1 MQFLQSVWLE
11 CAGILH
17 RVAQVIIGN
26 SDQMLVTAV
35 LVIVLTGLV
44 GGMIV
49 RKLQQP
55 RILGASLA
63 GVVVGIFFKA
73 GFGAAANNALESMA
87 NIGVALLLFAMGLE
101 FSRKDLKPIQ
111 GIAVWGTLAQVVFT
125 LVTATMIAWGVDRVT
140 GWFPSWAARIL
151 FGSAF
156 VSTSTAVVL
165 KTLGGKGM
173 ASTLSARVMIGM
185 SIVQDLTVVPM
196 MLLATRLGNLSDGAW
211 EAVRQLGIGAVG
223 LVVILF
229 VGRYLMPKL
238 LKTAAMQGV
247 RELYLLAVLTIALG
261 VGYFAEWTQLSFSFG
276 AFLVGIALSE
286 SVYGKRALYELVPV
300 RDLFAMLFFVSIG
313 MMLDVKYLADNIWLV
328 CGLVAATSLSRTVF
342 LSGITWLSGYRNVI
356 PVAML
361 FGMVATSEMAFI
373 VCRTAL
379 DGGLIGNEAYSLILC
394 ITVCSMIA
402 GPAADGMTSPVYA
415 FLRKTLWKNGDKR
428 NIALPQP
435 DLAGHVVIAAG
446 GLIGRSIAQLM
457 KHWNRPYILVEP
469 EYQEFQKA
477 RQEEL
482 QVLYGDL
489 RQEVILEAAG
499 VARAQILLAAS
510 PVLEDNIAVIR
521 AVRALRDNLEVVTRA
536 DTLKDVE
543 KLRPYRL
550 YEIVQP
556 KFEAALEMAR
566 QALLSMK
573 TPATSVQNSLDEIRF
588 AHYRQTGGEISPS
601 QLVDSLRSYIG
612 LVELYWSVIPDYSPV
627 AGKTLAES
635 HLRKETGMSVVGV
648 LRDGQFISNLQA
660 DFRLEAGD
668 TVAAIG
674 DSVARRKWE
683 NLLGTSAAETA
694 AAAQQ
699 ALVTEQ
705 E

>member
-1 MQFLQSVWLE
+1 MQFFHTVWQE
-11 CAGILH
+11 CSGVLH
-17 RVAQVIIGN
+17 RVAEAIIGN

-35 LVIVLTGLV
+35 LVIVLTGLI

-55 RILGASLA
+55 LILGYILA

-73 GFGAAANNALESMA
+73 GFGGAANNALESLA

-111 GIAVWGTLAQVVFT
+111 GIAVWGTLAQVAFT
-125 LVTATMIAWGVDRVT
+125 LITATLIAWQVDRVT

-173 ASTLSARVMIGM
+173 GNTLSARVMIGM
-185 SIVQDLTVVPM
+185 SIVQDLTVVPL

-211 EAVRQLGIGAVG
+211 DAVRQLGIGGIGIAVIM
-223 LVVILF
+223 LL
-229 VGRYLMPKL
+229 GRFGMPKL
-238 LKTAAMQGV
+238 LKSAASQGV
-247 RELYLLAVLTIALG
+247 RELFLLAVLTIALG
-261 VGYFAEWTQLSFSFG
+261 IGYFAEWTQLSFSFG
-276 AFLVGIALSE
+276 AFLAGIALSE

-313 MMLDVKYLADNIWLV
+313 MMLDVSYLAKNFWLV
-328 CGLVAATSLSRTVF
+328 CGLVAATCLSRTVF

-361 FGMVATSEMAFI
+361 FGMVPTSEMAFI
-373 VCRTAL
+373 VSRTAL

-394 ITVCSMIA
+394 ITVCSMIV
-402 GPAADGMTSPVYA
+402 GPAADSLTSPVYA
-415 FLRKTLWKNGDKR
+415 FLKRTIWKNTQAR
-428 NIALPQP
+428 EIALPQP
-435 DLAGHVVIAAG
+435 DLTGHVVIAG
-446 GLIGRSIAQLM
+446 GALIGRSIAHLM
-457 KHWNRPYILVEP
+457 KHWGRPYMLVEP

-477 RQEEL
+477 RKDGL

-489 RQEVILEAAG
+489 RQEVVLEAAG
-499 VARAQILLAAS
+499 IARAQILLAAS
-510 PVLEDNIAVIR
+510 PAAEENLAVIR
-521 AVRALRDNLEVVTRA
+521 AVRALRDDLEVVARA
-536 DTLKDVE
+536 DTQKEVE

-573 TPATSVQNSLDEIRF
+573 TPVTSVQNSLDEIRF
-588 AHYRQTGGEISPS
+588 AHYRQSGGEITPG
-601 QLVDSLRSYIG
+601 QLADSLRAYIG
-612 LVELYWSVIPDYSPV
+612 LVELYWAVIPDYCPV
-627 AGKTLAES
+627 VGKTLAES
-635 HLRKETGMSVVGV
+635 HLRRETGMSVVGV
-648 LRDGQFISNLQA
+648 LREGRFISNLQA

-674 DSVARRKWE
+674 DSEARRKWE
-683 NLLGTSAAETA
+683 DLLGAATAETA
-694 AAAQQ
+694 AAAAQQ
-699 ALVTEQ
+699 AQ
-705 E
+705 QG

>member
-1 MQFLQSVWLE
+1 MQFLQSLWLE

-17 RVAQVIIGN
+17 RVAQVIISN

-55 RILGASLA
+55 LILGYILA

-73 GFGAAANNALESMA
+73 GFGAAANNALESLA

-111 GIAVWGTLAQVVFT
+111 GIAVWGTLAQVAFT
-125 LVTATMIAWGVDRVT
+125 LITATLIAWQVDRVT

-173 ASTLSARVMIGM
+173 GNTLSARVMIGM
-185 SIVQDLTVVPM
+185 SIVQDLTVVPL

-211 EAVRQLGIGAVG
+211 DAVRQLGIGGIGIAVIM
-223 LVVILF
+223 LL
-229 VGRYLMPKL
+229 GRFGMPKL
-238 LKTAAMQGV
+238 LKSAASQGV
-247 RELYLLAVLTIALG
+247 RELFLLAVLTIALG
-261 VGYFAEWTQLSFSFG
+261 IGYFAEWTQLSFSFG
-276 AFLVGIALSE
+276 AFLAGIALSE

-313 MMLDVKYLADNIWLV
+313 MMLDVGYLAKNFWLV
-328 CGLVAATSLSRTVF
+328 CGLVAATCLSRTVF

-361 FGMVATSEMAFI
+361 FGMMPTSEMAFI
-373 VCRTAL
+373 VSRTAM

-394 ITVCSMIA
+394 ITVCSMIV
-402 GPAADGMTSPVYA
+402 GPAADSLTSPVYG
-415 FLRKTLWKNGDKR
+415 FLRRTIWKSGGKQ

-435 DLAGHVVIAAG
+435 DLAGHVVIASG
-446 GLIGRSIAQLM
+446 GLIGRSIARLM
-457 KHWNRPYILVEP
+457 KHWGRPYIFVESD
-469 EYQEFQKA
+469 YQEFQKA
-477 RQEEL
+477 RKDDL

-510 PVLEDNIAVIR
+510 PVLEDNLAVIR
-521 AVRALRDNLEVVTRA
+521 AVRAVRDDLEVVTRA

-612 LVELYWSVIPDYSPV
+612 LVELYWAVIPDYCPV

-635 HLRKETGMSVVGV
+635 HLRRETGMSVVGV
-648 LRDGQFISNLQA
+648 LREGQFISNLQA

-674 DSVARRKWE
+674 DSEARRKWE
-683 NLLGTSAAETA
+683 DLLGAATAETA
-694 AAAQQ
+694 AAAAQQ
-699 ALVTEQ
+699 AQ
-705 E
+705 QG

>member
-1 MQFLQSVWLE
+1 MGLLHQV
-11 CAGILH
+11 AG
-17 RVAQVIIGN
+17 VIIGN

-55 RILGASLA
+55 LILGYILA

-73 GFGAAANNALESMA
+73 GFGAAANDALGSLA

-101 FSRKDLKPIQ
+101 FSRKDLRPIQ
-111 GIAVWGTLAQVVFT
+111 GIAVWGTLAQVAFT
-125 LVTATMIAWGVDRVT
+125 LVTATLIAWQVDRMT
-140 GWFPSWAARIL
+140 GWFPSWGARLL

-173 ASTLSARVMIGM
+173 GSTLSARVMIGM

-211 EAVRQLGIGAVG
+211 EAVRQLGIGAIG
-223 LVVILF
+223 LVVIML

-238 LKTAAMQGV
+238 LKSAARQGV

-261 VGYFAEWTQLSFSFG
+261 IGYFAEWTQLSFSFG
-276 AFLVGIALSE
+276 AFLAGIALSE

-313 MMLDVKYLADNIWLV
+313 MMLDVGYLAENLLLV
-328 CGLVAATSLSRTVF
+328 CVLVAATCLSRTVF

-379 DGGLIGNEAYSLILC
+379 DGGLIGHQAYSLILC
-394 ITVCSMIA
+394 ITVCSMIL
-402 GPAADGMTSPVYA
+402 GPATDSLTSPVYA
-415 FLRKTLWKNGDKR
+415 LLRRTLWKNGPKR
-428 NIALPQP
+428 DIELPRP
-435 DLAGHVVIAAG
+435 DLEGHVVIAG
-446 GLIGRSIAQLM
+446 GALVGRSIAQLM
-457 KHWNRPYILVEP
+457 KRWDRPYILVEP
-469 EYQEFQKA
+469 DYREFQRAKKDG
-477 RQEEL
+477 L
-482 QVLYGDL
+482 QVMYGDL
-489 RQEVILEAAG
+489 QQEVVMEAVG
-499 VARAQILLAAS
+499 ISRAQILLAAS
-510 PVLEDNIAVIR
+510 AKLEENLAVIR
-521 AVRALRDNLEVVTRA
+521 AVRSLRDDLAVVTRA
-536 DTLKDVE
+536 DTQPDVE

-588 AHYRQTGGEISPS
+588 DHYRQTGGEASAG
-601 QLVDSLRSYIG
+601 QLMNSLRSFIG
-612 LVELYWSVIPDYSPV
+612 LVELYWVVIPNYCPV

-635 HLRKETGMSVVGV
+635 HLRSETGASVVGV
-648 LRDGQFISNLQA
+648 LRDGVFTSNPPA
-660 DFRLEAGD
+660 DFCLQEGD
-668 TVAAIG
+668 TIAAIG
-674 DSVARRKWE
+674 DSAARRKLE
-683 NLLGTSAAETA
+683 ELMGTSVAETA
-694 AAAQQ
+694 AAAAQQ
-699 ALVTEQ
+699 AHVTEQ